1 MKTPSTFKLSK
12 KNKNLIALLPF
23 KTQEERSAF
32 KKNMIQAQHI
42 SNTSERWMM
51 GVNAKGKDE

>member
-12 KNKNLIALLPF
+12 RNKTMIALLPF
-23 KTQEERSAF
+23 KTEEHRQAF
-32 KKNMIQAQHI
+32 KRNMIQAQYI
-42 SNTSERWMM
+42 ASTSERHMM

>member
-12 KNKNLIALLPF
+12 RNKTMIALLPF
-23 KTQEERSAF
+23 ANREQREAMKR
-32 KKNMIQAQHI
+32 NMIQAQYI
-42 SNTSERWMM
+42 ASTSERYMM

>member
-12 KNKNLIALLPF
+12 RNKTLIALLPF
-23 KTQEERSAF
+23 KTEEQRNAF
-32 KKNMIQAQHI
+32 KRNMIQAQYI
-42 SNTSERWMM
+42 SSISERHMM

>member
-12 KNKNLIALLPF
+12 KNKTMIALLPF
-23 KTQEERSAF
+23 KNREQREAF
-32 KKNMIQAQHI
+32 KRNMIQAQYI
-42 SNTSERWMM
+42 ASTSERHMM